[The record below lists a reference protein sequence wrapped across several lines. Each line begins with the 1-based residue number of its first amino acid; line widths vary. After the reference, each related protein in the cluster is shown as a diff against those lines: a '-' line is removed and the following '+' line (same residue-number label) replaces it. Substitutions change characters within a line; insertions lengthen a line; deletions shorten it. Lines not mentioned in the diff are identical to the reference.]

1 MLAAGPPPLRTVV
14 VVSTTENRTLN
25 RRTVLG
31 GVLATL
37 AIAACGSSGTK
48 AGESTTTA
56 AAGSATTAGA
66 TATTAAGTAT
76 TAGSTATTAKAATDL
91 KATLNA
97 SGATFPKA
105 FYGEAIAS
113 FAERYKGVT
122 INYGGGGSGKGRQ
135 DLADQIV
142 DWAGSDGVI
151 PDADKA
157 KFKGG
162 DVLYFPTVVAP
173 ITISYN
179 LDGVDKLQLSPD
191 TIAKI
196 FQLRIKS
203 WDDAAIAADNLGVK
217 LPATPIVVAV
227 RSDSSGT
234 TDNFTKF
241 VDRASGDAG
250 SKVWTLKNGSKVEW
264 PAGVQA
270 GEGNGGVAKLVGD
283 NKGGIGYVDL
293 SDALAAKLKT
303 ASVKNQSGKFVAPTL
318 DAASAAAE
326 GAEIKADLTF
336 SLPWAKGDAAYPI
349 TAQTWIIVYKTQTD
363 KAKGA
368 ATTEFIRW
376 ILTDGQK
383 LAKDVNFAALPT
395 SLSAKALAQLDMIV
409 LPA

>member
-1 MLAAGPPPLRTVV
+1 MKRTTSRAALVGGLLAV
-14 VVSTTENRTLN
+14 
-25 RRTVLG
+25 
-31 GVLATL
+31 VLAS
-37 AIAACGSSGTK
+37 CGSSAAK
-48 AGESTTTA
+48 SDTTTA
-56 AAGSATTAGA
+56 AAGA
-66 TATTAAGTAT
+66 ATTAAGTAT
-76 TAGSTATTAKAATDL
+76 TKAATATTASAATTAAAATTAKPATDL

-105 FYGEAIAS
+105 YYGEAIAAFS
-113 FAERYKGVT
+113 ETNKGVT

-142 DWAGSDGVI
+142 DWAGTDGTI
-151 PDADKA
+151 ADADKA

-173 ITISYN
+173 ITMSYN
-179 LDGVDKLQLSPD
+179 VDGVDKLQLSPD

-196 FQLRIKS
+196 FQLQIKS
-203 WDDAAIAADNLGVK
+203 WDDAAIAADNPGAK

-241 VDRASGDAG
+241 IDRASGDAG

-270 GEGNGGVAKLVGD
+270 GEGNGGVAKLVND
-283 NKGGIGYVDL
+283 NKGAIGYVDL
-293 SDALAAKLKT
+293 SDAIAAKLKT
-303 ASVKNQSGKFVAPTL
+303 ASVKNQAGKFVAPTL
-318 DAASAAAE
+318 EGASAAAE
-326 GAEIKADLTF
+326 GAEIKADLTY
-336 SLPWAKGDAAYPI
+336 SLPWSKGDASYPI
-349 TAQTWIIVYKTQTD
+349 AAQTWIIVYKTQTD

-368 ATTEFIRW
+368 ATKEFLRYV
-376 ILTDGQK
+376 LTDGQK
-383 LAKDVNFAALPT
+383 LAKDVNFAALPKA
-395 SLSAKALAQLDMIV
+395 LADKALAQLDSIV